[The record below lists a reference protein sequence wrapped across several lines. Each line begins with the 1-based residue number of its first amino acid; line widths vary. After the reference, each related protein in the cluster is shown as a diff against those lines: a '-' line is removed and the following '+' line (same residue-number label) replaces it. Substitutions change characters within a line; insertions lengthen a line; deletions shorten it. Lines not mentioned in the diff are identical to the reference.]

1 MDYNWGDPK
10 KNSLLS
16 SRMMAKA
23 EVTRKKRLTSVKSTL
38 SNQLHPAIEN
48 KLRKKKKAPD
58 SARRHPK
65 GDDDILPHDNN
76 TDEEDTCKAE
86 PQLTSDDESS
96 TLDTVRQEVFPLP
109 TRASFSGSMFDEF
122 DQNAAADG
130 LFHPA
135 SAIEAFA
142 EHDAKY
148 REEIKSASG
157 KESRRARTGSE
168 YPPSRENHRLPAL
181 PSGTTRRVSTRPES
195 KQRAS
200 YNGSAPA
207 SLATT
212 SSLSKLLDAGK
223 EKRSL
228 SAAHSDSNLYAPR
241 RQVAVP
247 SSADRSALDFLE
259 REAESDNDNNAHN
272 SPVVKS
278 FLRTVSELDNNEVPD
293 ENNSVVPQLDFSL
306 ARKFEQLK
314 QIMKSN
320 REKHKSARQ
329 TSEGPSIDVC
339 GATSSSTSQ
348 NKASSR
354 SNQVGTKSS
363 IRVTSSGSSATKNGG
378 EAKPKGILKKR
389 STPTIRATADMNN
402 GPRGSKHAPRATS
415 RTTSSRTAVAKTPL
429 IRSRK
434 EMKARSGI
442 TLSALKSEH
451 QEALQM
457 LKELGGPMDPDYLQ
471 FDIDSNTDRR
481 RSTGINRSSGSTL
494 AHGGS
499 KSTNQLH
506 ADSASS
512 VSMVTKLRESISSGR
527 SRESSPRPS
536 SSPAVSSRRETK
548 KDDAS
553 SLSPES
559 NQTATQE
566 GIVDTATALNKTAL
580 VGPEDEVPS
589 SSPNKSSSD
598 PWKQYGDVIGEEDG
612 DNNTQEQDCSHVKT
626 KPTSADRYSDD
637 GFESDR

>member
-48 KLRKKKKAPD
+48 KLR
-58 SARRHPK
+58 SQYY
-65 GDDDILPHDNN
+65 
-76 TDEEDTCKAE
+76 TCKAE

-96 TLDTVRQEVFPLP
+96 TLDTARQEVFPLP

-181 PSGTTRRVSTRPES
+181 PSGKTRRVSTRPES

-228 SAAHSDSNLYAPR
+228 PAAHSDSNLYAPR

-272 SPVVKS
+272 SPVAKS
-278 FLRTVSELDNNEVPD
+278 FLRTV
-293 ENNSVVPQLDFSL
+293 
-306 ARKFEQLK
+306 
-314 QIMKSN
+314 I
-320 REKHKSARQ
+320 
-329 TSEGPSIDVC
+329 
-339 GATSSSTSQ
+339 
-348 NKASSR
+348 
-354 SNQVGTKSS
+354 
-363 IRVTSSGSSATKNGG
+363 
-378 EAKPKGILKKR
+378 
-389 STPTIRATADMNN
+389 
-402 GPRGSKHAPRATS
+402 
-415 RTTSSRTAVAKTPL
+415 
-429 IRSRK
+429 
-434 EMKARSGI
+434 
-442 TLSALKSEH
+442 
-451 QEALQM
+451 
-457 LKELGGPMDPDYLQ
+457 
-471 FDIDSNTDRR
+471 
-481 RSTGINRSSGSTL
+481 
-494 AHGGS
+494 
-499 KSTNQLH
+499 
-506 ADSASS
+506 
-512 VSMVTKLRESISSGR
+512 
-527 SRESSPRPS
+527 
-536 SSPAVSSRRETK
+536 
-548 KDDAS
+548 
-553 SLSPES
+553 
-559 NQTATQE
+559 
-566 GIVDTATALNKTAL
+566 
-580 VGPEDEVPS
+580 
-589 SSPNKSSSD
+589 
-598 PWKQYGDVIGEEDG
+598 
-612 DNNTQEQDCSHVKT
+612 
-626 KPTSADRYSDD
+626 
-637 GFESDR
+637 